1 MKATR
6 VVSAVGLAAAGILL
20 AGCSADRSED
30 LPPTDD
36 PVVWASRLCSSLT
49 PLATMRN
56 LRPNFDIQDPAVGR
70 ESLSSYF
77 ADTEARIGDSLAGLE
92 QVGPSPIQGGDEV
105 GTRMKEALERMRTA
119 SARAREKVEAVD
131 PEDPEELVAKLPD
144 ILMPLAEVSAE
155 RQLAGLVGT
164 NAALD
169 AAIRES
175 PSCGMLA
182 GPGGEPA
189 MPGSPGN

>member
-1 MKATR
+1 MR
-6 VVSAVGLAAAGILL
+6 GIGCVLAAAGMLL

-49 PLATMRN
+49 PLAAMRN
-56 LRPNFDIQDPAVGR
+56 LRPNFDVRDPAVGR

-77 ADTEARIGDSLAGLE
+77 SDTETRIGDSLAGLE

-105 GTRMKEALERMRTA
+105 GTQMKAALERMRA
-119 SARAREKVEAVD
+119 AFAGAREKVEAVD
-131 PEDPEELVAKLPD
+131 PEDPDELVAKLPD
-144 ILMPLAEVSAE
+144 ILSPLAEASAG
-155 RQLAGLVGT
+155 RQLTGLIGT

-175 PSCGMLA
+175 PSCGMLG

-189 MPGSPGN
+189 VPGTPGN